1 MTDYVLERE
10 RKLPVISHY
19 DIVVVGAGIAGTAAA
34 LAASRHNKKV
44 LLVERMYAIGGLA
57 TLGLITVYL
66 PLCDG
71 TGRQIC
77 FGLNDEFLK
86 LAISRGYEDKY
97 PDTWLPRPSD
107 EHRGQRFEVGY
118 NAQVFAVLLEQ
129 ELLKAGCTVLYG
141 TFAAAVIK
149 KSEVIDSVIIE
160 NKDGRQAIK
169 THAVIDATGDAD
181 ICAMAGAKTAI
192 FPDGNPLA
200 AWFYETAEGK
210 TKRRMLGAADVLS
223 ANPFAESPRRIESKR
238 YSGVDA
244 AEVSEMT
251 IASHKASL
259 DEFFKIGNVSQSHSL
274 TALAVIP
281 QLRKTRRLV
290 GNYEMNASLQHE
302 YMSDSIGLI
311 GDWRKAGPVYEL
323 SFGSLF
329 SEAVPNLA
337 VVGRCISVSNDMWD
351 ITRVI
356 PPSVVTGQAA
366 GTAFSL
372 CNDLRTLDV
381 GILQNTLHDDGVV
394 IHEREL

>member
-149 KSEVIDSVIIE
+149 I
-160 NKDGRQAIK
+160 
-169 THAVIDATGDAD
+169 
-181 ICAMAGAKTAI
+181 
-192 FPDGNPLA
+192 
-200 AWFYETAEGK
+200 
-210 TKRRMLGAADVLS
+210 
-223 ANPFAESPRRIESKR
+223 
-238 YSGVDA
+238 
-244 AEVSEMT
+244 
-251 IASHKASL
+251 
-259 DEFFKIGNVSQSHSL
+259 
-274 TALAVIP
+274 
-281 QLRKTRRLV
+281 
-290 GNYEMNASLQHE
+290 
-302 YMSDSIGLI
+302 
-311 GDWRKAGPVYEL
+311 
-323 SFGSLF
+323 
-329 SEAVPNLA
+329 
-337 VVGRCISVSNDMWD
+337 
-351 ITRVI
+351 
-356 PPSVVTGQAA
+356 
-366 GTAFSL
+366 
-372 CNDLRTLDV
+372 
-381 GILQNTLHDDGVV
+381 
-394 IHEREL
+394 